1 MELELE
7 TATNESMCELVFF
20 FSSVVSLVR
29 ICINTT
35 LYLTSL
41 RRRRWRWRRMAR
53 TRRTRTLALN
63 CCRNYWMGSM
73 HGSGTDLGRT
83 TSLGANDTHKMV
95 YHEESGH
102 KICVRNR
109 YSTLLIMFFFSAI
122 NSIASHIVVYSFG
135 LRCST
140 GDTYCRRWYFHTMY
154 VCAASWLRT
163 VRIAIIKCKSLFRS
177 LNPNTRR
184 DPCIVRCVSAKHL
197 MLRDARTCKLSLSTA
212 YNVIL
217 WLRNFHK
224 NLITFSVGWTAENEK
239 LFPFHDDRDGMHDV
253 SYLLSSLTAHSMS
266 RHCEFC
272 FHLSL
277 SHFAYEHSGPDTGQ
291 S

>member
-1 MELELE
+1 
-7 TATNESMCELVFF
+7 
-20 FSSVVSLVR
+20 
-29 ICINTT
+29 
-35 LYLTSL
+35 
-41 RRRRWRWRRMAR
+41 MAR
-53 TRRTRTLALN
+53 TLRTRTLALN
-63 CCRNYWMGSM
+63 CCCIHWMGSM
-73 HGSGTDLGRT
+73 HGSCTDLGRT

-102 KICVRNR
+102 KICVWNR

-122 NSIASHIVVYSFG
+122 NSIASHIVVYSVD

-140 GDTYCRRWYFHTMY
+140 GDTYCQRWYFHTMY
-154 VCAASWLRT
+154 ACAASWLRT
-163 VRIAIIKCKSLFRS
+163 VRIVIIKCKSLFRS

-184 DPCIVRCVSAKHL
+184 EPCIVYCVSAEHS
-197 MLRDARTCKLSLSTA
+197 MLVRDTRTCKLSLSTA

-224 NLITFSVGWTAENEK
+224 NLITFSVGWTAENC
-239 LFPFHDDRDGMHDV
+239 FHTMTIEMAC
-253 SYLLSSLTAHSMS
+253 LLPPLTAHLTS
-266 RHCEFC
+266 RRCEFC

-277 SHFAYEHSGPDTGQ
+277 SHFAYERDGPDTGQ